1 MRGNEALNP
10 QSPEV
15 LEALE
20 ELDVLLS
27 QLPPGLLENLSEDPE
42 ELETADI
49 EPVLLAAFARFYE
62 HLDANIV
69 GPVMREVPD
78 TIKLILAKA
87 LDEQKQNED
96 EANEGEVIDLNSKGR
111 AGKSSKKPGEEDHVK
126 SPSMD
131 PLQLYLRS
139 IGKYRLLKAQEELDL
154 ARRMERGDLEAKQKM
169 VESNLRLVV
178 SIVKVYLGRGLDFLE
193 LINEGNLGLIR
204 AVEKFDYR
212 RGYKFSTYATWW
224 IRQAVTRAIAD
235 KARTIRIP
243 AHSGDKLKKIAS
255 IEWQLVQRLGREPS
269 PADIAAALNETE
281 AEDKK
286 TSAAEV
292 AMLKKMS
299 KQPISLDKPL
309 GEDDDTTIGD
319 QHEDEDAKSPFQVAA
334 ENLRRENI
342 IKALDALPWR
352 ERRAIEMRY
361 GIGGSSRIH
370 TLDEVGR
377 ELNVTRERA
386 RQIVNHAIK
395 KLESLREAQVLR
407 QDYNS

>member
-319 QHEDEDAKSPFQVAA
+319 QYEDENAESPFKVVA
-334 ENLRRENI
+334 ENLRRENLV
-342 IKALDALPWR
+342 KALDALPWR

-361 GIGGSSRIH
+361 GIGGSSRVY
-370 TLDEVGR
+370 TLDELGR
-377 ELNVTRERA
+377 EFNVTRERA
-386 RQIVNHAIK
+386 RQIEKQAIK

-407 QDYNS
+407 RDY

>member
-1 MRGNEALNP
+1 
-10 QSPEV
+10 
-15 LEALE
+15 
-20 ELDVLLS
+20 VLLS

-154 ARRMERGDLEAKQKM
+154 ARRIERGDLEAKQKM

-224 IRQAVTRAIAD
+224 IRQAVTRGIAD

-243 AHSGDKLKKIAS
+243 VHSGDKLKKIAS

-299 KQPISLDKPL
+299 KQPISLDKPF

-319 QHEDEDAKSPFQVAA
+319 QHEDEDAESPFQVAA

-361 GIGGSSRIH
+361 GIGGSSRVH

-386 RQIVNHAIK
+386 RQIVNQAIK